1 MIRIML
7 IDKKLK
13 ADSSSET
20 ALKSHDYIGTAT
32 FCFEE

>member
-7 IDKKLK
+7 IDKKFN
-13 ADSSSET
+13 AESSSET